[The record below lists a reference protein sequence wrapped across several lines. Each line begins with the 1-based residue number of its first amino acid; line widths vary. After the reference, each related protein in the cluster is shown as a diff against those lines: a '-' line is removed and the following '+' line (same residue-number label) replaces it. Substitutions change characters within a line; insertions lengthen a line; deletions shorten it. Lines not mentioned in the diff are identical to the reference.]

1 MMQKNIVLV
10 LIDESENLAARL
22 LSVKDW
28 DIRNQMYAMT
38 QELVSTGKLSAHEL
52 NSINFQLILFAPLYS
67 ILKKDIRIRHAPLVS
82 RIVVWFI
89 ALPISAIG
97 PARVESLYQKIK
109 YFIKSLAPVLKV
121 ISALVFTYSVFMF
134 IFFGLLVL
142 LNS

>member
-1 MMQKNIVLV
+1 MMQKQIVIVLK
-10 LIDESENLAARL
+10 DESENLAARL

-38 QELVSTGKLSAHEL
+38 QELVSTGKLSVYEL
-52 NSINFQLILFAPLYS
+52 NSIHFRLILFAPLYS
-67 ILKKDIRIRHAPLVS
+67 MIKKEIRISQAPLVS

-97 PARVESLYQKIK
+97 PSRVECLYQKIK
-109 YFIKSLAPVLKV
+109 QFIKSLTPAIKI
-121 ISALVFTYSVFMF
+121 ISALLLIYSVFIF
-134 IFFGLLVL
+134 IFFRLLVF